1 MFLVS
6 RMFRC
11 GSGRGIDVQAIL
23 DFFRTVFQL
32 IGSFISSTIWA
43 LQTIPKMAV
52 SLAAVY
58 AYTPQFL
65 QYVLVLC
72 VSLTITLGVIR
83 FLK

>member
-1 MFLVS
+1 
-6 RMFRC
+6 
-11 GSGRGIDVQAIL
+11 VQAIL

-58 AYTPQFL
+58 AYAPQFL

>member
-1 MFLVS
+1 M
-6 RMFRC
+6 
-11 GSGRGIDVQAIL
+11 QAIL

-32 IGSFISSTIWA
+32 IGQFISSTIWA

-52 SLAAVY
+52 SVSAVY
-58 AYTPQFL
+58 AYAPQFL

-72 VSLTITLGVIR
+72 ASLTITLGVLR